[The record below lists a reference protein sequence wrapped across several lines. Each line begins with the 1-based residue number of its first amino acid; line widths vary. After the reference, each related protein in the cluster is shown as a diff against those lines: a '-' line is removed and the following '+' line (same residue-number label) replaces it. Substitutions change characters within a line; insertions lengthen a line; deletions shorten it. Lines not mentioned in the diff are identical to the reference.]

1 MMKRMKF
8 SFLMILVVPTI
19 LWLLA
24 DTLYPEP
31 FTYFAFRKVFIQ
43 YSGVLAII
51 LMSIVMILALRPK
64 FIEPYFDGIDK
75 IYKLHKWLGI
85 SAFLLG
91 VLHWWFAK
99 GTKWMV
105 GWGWLEKPVKT
116 PSNEV
121 LGTIEAWFKTQ
132 KVFLRV
138 LENGHFI

>member
-51 LMSIVMILALRPK
+51 LMSIVMMLALRPI
-64 FIEPYFDGIDK
+64 FLEPYFDGIDLV
-75 IYKLHKWLGI
+75 Y
-85 SAFLLG
+85 
-91 VLHWWFAK
+91 
-99 GTKWMV
+99 
-105 GWGWLEKPVKT
+105 
-116 PSNEV
+116 
-121 LGTIEAWFKTQ
+121 
-132 KVFLRV
+132 
-138 LENGHFI
+138 